1 MVPEAMRG
9 GNILRQE
16 FGYETR
22 VINTHTVK
30 PIDVEAIVC
39 AAKETEMVI
48 AAEEHQ
54 IGALAWRV
62 SGLLAECPE
71 LYGVAVITGAIWRE
85 RPFRRFR
92 RALGVDQR
100 VRGQRRT
107 HRAESGG
114 VDHHHEGEEARRE
127 GGDGEVKK
135 RPAAS
140 NSLVFRRGGQTAHPL
155 LFHLVRRLR
164 ALLVRRARCLE
175 YPAAER
181 TASRAGVRKSETAR
195 TGAVLRF
202 LPERYRLLDER
213 GRGHRLLRSR

>member
-1 MVPEAMRG
+1 MRG

-100 VRGQRRT
+100 VRGQPE
-107 HRAESGG
+107 HIAQKAAELIAIAKMKK
-114 VDHHHEGEEARRE
+114 E
-127 GGDGEVKK
+127 EVK
-135 RPAAS
+135 
-140 NSLVFRRGGQTAHPL
+140 LE
-155 LFHLVRRLR
+155 LVR
-164 ALLVRRARCLE
+164 
-175 YPAAER
+175 
-181 TASRAGVRKSETAR
+181 
-195 TGAVLRF
+195 
-202 LPERYRLLDER
+202 
-213 GRGHRLLRSR
+213 